1 MHAEV
6 VAFGQVIPL
15 AGPHEH
21 DRPISR
27 IVGAVANDIPVDIR
41 NAPLGDA
48 LAAIYGAVLTVNT
61 RLESLENAM
70 ADLGPALER
79 LEGLS
84 TQIIAL
90 VGDGGDIQQL
100 QQLLEAERAANAALA
115 QAALDTA
122 ATEDA
127 EDVTQNAALAEAVAA
142 RDAAVGATDEAFGRI
157 TTVADNL
164 QAAVTPPVEG

>member
-1 MHAEV
+1 M
-6 VAFGQVIPL
+6 
-15 AGPHEH
+15 
-21 DRPISR
+21 
-27 IVGAVANDIPVDIR
+27 GAVANDIPVDIR

-48 LAAIYGAVLTVNT
+48 LAAIYDAVLTVNA

-70 ADLGPALER
+70 ADLTPALER
-79 LEGLS
+79 LEAS
-84 TQIIAL
+84 SQQIIAL
-90 VGDGGDIQQL
+90 VGNGGEL

-164 QAAVTPPVEG
+164 QAAVNPPVEG

>member
-1 MHAEV
+1 
-6 VAFGQVIPL
+6 
-15 AGPHEH
+15 
-21 DRPISR
+21 
-27 IVGAVANDIPVDIR
+27 VGAVANDIPVDIR

-48 LAAIYGAVLTVNT
+48 LAAIYDAVLTVNA

-70 ADLGPALER
+70 ADLTPALER
-79 LEGLS
+79 LEAS
-84 TQIIAL
+84 SQQIIAL
-90 VGDGGDIQQL
+90 VGNGGEL

-164 QAAVTPPVEG
+164 QAAVNPPVEG